1 LVVFFEF
8 VGISRISVSVSAID
22 HTSVTI
28 DRTATFRCS
37 VCVPALDRLQVRG
50 SAYQSQTDSRA
61 QSLDARVQCALTI
74 DHTYIAIE
82 CTSRLLHL
90 CMPMLDR
97 TVPALEC
104 ISTVSTSKLEV
115 AKYIVFFFFWFIV
128 IFLYLFIFQYQSFI
142 FYLLLIFV
150 NKFIFV

>member
-8 VGISRISVSVSAID
+8 VGISRISISVSAID
-22 HTSVTI
+22 HTFVMI
-28 DRTATFRCS
+28 DRTTTFRCS
-37 VCVPALDRLQVRG
+37 VCVPALDRLQLRA

-97 TVPALEC
+97 TIPVLEC

-115 AKYIVFFFFWFIV
+115 AKYIVFYFFLVHRYFS
-128 IFLYLFIFQYQSFI
+128 LFVYFSVSV
-142 FYLLLIFV
+142 FYLLFV
-150 NKFIFV
+150 VNFCE